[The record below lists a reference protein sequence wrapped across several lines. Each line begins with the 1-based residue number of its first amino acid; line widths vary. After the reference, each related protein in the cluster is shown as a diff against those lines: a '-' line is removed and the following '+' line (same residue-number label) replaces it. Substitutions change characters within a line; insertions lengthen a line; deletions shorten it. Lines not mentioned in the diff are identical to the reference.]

1 MKKRALRRNI
11 ILGAIGVLGFVV
23 AFGGIYFYKNQ
34 FSVKAKIEKCADYG
48 YTIYYKK
55 KVKSYK
61 GNQFS
66 YEGDKQKKA
75 LNEALNFIANKSELK
90 LRTSSLENVI
100 KKFLPKLPP
109 VLVAAFQILRKLQKI
124 ITLKLFYLAMV
135 SGPVIKGF
143 QHLSGGIS
151 LEVIL

>member
-90 LRTSSLENVI
+90 LRTSSFYESFWKQCEKELRN
-100 KKFLPKLPP
+100 FPKLFN
-109 VLVAAFQILRKLQKI
+109 AK
-124 ITLKLFYLAMV
+124 Y
-135 SGPVIKGF
+135 
-143 QHLSGGIS
+143 
-151 LEVIL
+151 